1 MSKKRV
7 SKETASAS
15 RRPAAS
21 GGRRLSVVLGAAAM
35 MASLMTAIMLWP
47 DESRKTPQAYTLA
60 SESALPAIVR
70 QAPSKVQ
77 EAYRFAIANR
87 EILRYIPCY
96 CGCGAEGHTSNASC
110 YLKDFSTPEN
120 LVFDFM
126 SLN

>member
-7 SKETASAS
+7 GKETASVS

-21 GGRRLSVVLGAAAM
+21 GGRRLSVVLGAAAL
-35 MASLMTAIMLWP
+35 MASLVVAIVLWP
-47 DESRKTPQAYTLA
+47 HESGKTPQAYTLA
-60 SESALPAIVR
+60 PESALPAPVR
-70 QAPSKVQ
+70 QAPARVQ

-110 YLKDFSTPEN
+110 YIKDFSTPGN

>member
-7 SKETASAS
+7 GTKTAAQS
-15 RRPAAS
+15 RRS
-21 GGRRLSVVLGAAAM
+21 VVSRGGRLPLVLGAVALL
-35 MASLMTAIMLWP
+35 ASLIAAIVLWP
-47 DESRKTPQAYTLA
+47 DESGKTAHAYTLA
-60 SESALPAIVR
+60 PESALPAAVR
-70 QAPSKVQ
+70 QAPAKVQ

-110 YLKDFSTPEN
+110 YLKDFSTPET